1 MLLCRRRAD
10 SRKGLLSILNYFV
23 NNLGLVLKLTF
34 EHIQITVIAVSV
46 STLIGVAVGIL
57 ITRFRRAATPVI
69 GIAGIIYTIPS
80 LALFG
85 MLIPFIGIGIKPTL
99 IALVL
104 YSQLALIRNTFV
116 GIVHI
121 DPAIREA
128 GKGMGMSSWQFLRM
142 VELPV
147 ALPVIMAG
155 IRTAAV
161 MNIGTATIAA
171 YIGAGGLG
179 WLIFRGIA
187 SVHTEQIVAGAVP
200 VTLLAIGADS
210 FFVLLERFL
219 TPSGL
224 RH

>member
-1 MLLCRRRAD
+1 LSVIEYFIKNIGLILKLTLEHIEITLIAVAISTVIGVAIGIFITRRRRA
-10 SRKGLLSILNYFV
+10 
-23 NNLGLVLKLTF
+23 
-34 EHIQITVIAVSV
+34 
-46 STLIGVAVGIL
+46 
-57 ITRFRRAATPVI
+57 AAAII
-69 GIAGIIYTIPS
+69 GIAGILYTIPS

-85 MLIPFIGIGIKPTL
+85 ILIPFIGIGLKPTL
-99 IALVL
+99 IALIL

-116 GIVHI
+116 GIIHI
-121 DPAIREA
+121 DPSIREA
-128 GKGMGMSSWQFLRM
+128 GKGMGMSNWQFLRM
-142 VELPV
+142 VEIPV

-187 SVHTEQIVAGAVP
+187 SVNSEQIIAGAVP
-200 VTLLAIGADS
+200 VILLAVGVDYS
-210 FFVLLERFL
+210 FILLERVL
-219 TPSGL
+219 TPAGL

>member
-1 MLLCRRRAD
+1 ME
-10 SRKGLLSILNYFV
+10 SGGSLLSILHYFIK
-23 NNLGLVLKLTF
+23 NLGLIFKLTL
-34 EHIQITVIAVSV
+34 EHIEVAMMAVII
-46 STLIGVAVGIL
+46 STIIGVAIGIV
-57 ITRFRRAATPVI
+57 ITRIKKLVTPVI
-69 GIAGIIYTIPS
+69 GIAGVIYTIPS

-85 MLIPFIGIGIKPTL
+85 MLIPFIGIGVKPAV
-99 IALVL
+99 IALIL
-104 YSQLALIRNTFV
+104 YGQLALIRNTYV
-116 GIVHI
+116 GITQI
-121 DPAIREA
+121 DRAVIEA

-142 VELPV
+142 VELPL

-187 SVHTEQIVAGAVP
+187 SVYTEQIIAGAVP
-200 VTLLAIGADS
+200 VILLAIGTDY

>member
-1 MLLCRRRAD
+1 LSAIEYCI
-10 SRKGLLSILNYFV
+10 KNIGLI
-23 NNLGLVLKLTF
+23 LKLTV
-34 EHIQITVIAVSV
+34 EHIEITLIAVSI
-46 STLIGVAVGIL
+46 STVIGVAIGIY
-57 ITRFRRAATPVI
+57 ITRHQRAAAAVI
-69 GIAGIIYTIPS
+69 GVAGVLYTIPS

-85 MLIPFIGIGIKPTL
+85 MLIPFIGIGLKPTL
-99 IALVL
+99 IALIL
-104 YSQLALIRNTFV
+104 YSQLALVRNTFV

-121 DPAIREA
+121 DPSIREA
-128 GKGMGMSSWQFLRM
+128 GKGMGMSNWQFLRM
-142 VELPV
+142 VEIPV

-187 SVHTEQIVAGAVP
+187 SVNSEQIIAGAVP
-200 VTLLAIGADS
+200 VILLAVGVDYLFI
-210 FFVLLERFL
+210 LLERAL
-219 TPSGL
+219 TPAGL

>member
-1 MLLCRRRAD
+1 MNLF
-10 SRKGLLSILNYFV
+10 NYFV
-23 NNLGLVLKLTF
+23 KNLSLILKLTLQ
-34 EHIQITVIAVSV
+34 HITITAIAVSI
-46 STLIGVAVGIL
+46 STLIGVAIGIF
-57 ITRFRRAATPVI
+57 ITRHKRAATPVI
-69 GIAGIIYTIPS
+69 GIAGILYTIPS

-99 IALVL
+99 IALIL
-104 YSQLALIRNTFV
+104 YSQLALIRNTYV

-128 GKGMGMSSWQFLRM
+128 GMGMGMSNWQFLTM

-155 IRTAAV
+155 VRTAAV

-187 SVHTEQIVAGAVP
+187 SVNTEQIIAGALP
-200 VTLLAIGADS
+200 VTLLAIGIDYL
-210 FFVLLERFL
+210 FVLVERVL
-219 TPSGL
+219 SPAGL
-224 RH
+224 RQH

>member
-1 MLLCRRRAD
+1 LSFLYYFAD
-10 SRKGLLSILNYFV
+10 
-23 NNLGLVLKLTF
+23 NLGLIFKLTL
-34 EHIQITVIAVSV
+34 EHIRITVIAVTI
-46 STLIGVAVGIL
+46 STIIGVAIGIL
-57 ITRFRRAATPVI
+57 IARVKRAAAPVI
-69 GIAGIIYTIPS
+69 GIAGILFTIPS

-85 MLIPFIGIGIKPTL
+85 MLIPFTGIGIKPTL

-104 YSQLALIRNTFV
+104 YSQLALVRNTFV
-116 GIVHI
+116 GITHI
-121 DPAIREA
+121 DPSIREA
-128 GKGMGMSSWQFLRM
+128 GKGMGMSNWQFLKI
-142 VELPV
+142 VELPL

-187 SVHTEQIVAGAVP
+187 SVYTEQIIAGAIP
-200 VTLLAIGADS
+200 VTLLAIGADYL
-210 FFVLLERFL
+210 FILLERFL
-219 TPSGL
+219 TPAGI

>member
-1 MLLCRRRAD
+1 MSVLHYFIKNVNL
-10 SRKGLLSILNYFV
+10 ILR
-23 NNLGLVLKLTF
+23 LTL
-34 EHIQITVIAVSV
+34 EHITITVIAVSI
-46 STLIGVAVGIL
+46 STLIGVAIGIL
-57 ITRFRRAATPVI
+57 ITRYKRAAAPVI
-69 GIAGIIYTIPS
+69 GIAGILYTIPS

-99 IALVL
+99 IALIL
-104 YSQLALIRNTFV
+104 YSQLAMIRNTYV

-121 DPAIREA
+121 DSAIREA
-128 GKGMGMSSWQFLRM
+128 GKGMGMSNWQFLRM

-187 SVHTEQIVAGAVP
+187 SVNTEQIIAGALP
-200 VTLLAIGADS
+200 VTLLAIGVDYLLI
-210 FFVLLERFL
+210 LLERIL
-219 TPSGL
+219 TPVGL
-224 RH
+224 RHP

>member
-1 MLLCRRRAD
+1 
-10 SRKGLLSILNYFV
+10 LSAIEYFIK
-23 NNLGLVLKLTF
+23 NIGLVLKLTL
-34 EHIQITVIAVSV
+34 EHIEITLIAVAI
-46 STLIGVAVGIL
+46 STVIGVAAGIF
-57 ITRFRRAATPVI
+57 ITRHQRAAAAVI
-69 GIAGIIYTIPS
+69 GVAGVLYTIPS

-85 MLIPFIGIGIKPTL
+85 MLIPFIGIGLKPTL

-104 YSQLALIRNTFV
+104 YSQLALIRNTYV
-116 GIVHI
+116 GIIQI
-121 DPAIREA
+121 DPSIREA
-128 GKGMGMSSWQFLRM
+128 GRGMGMSNWQFLGM

-187 SVHTEQIVAGAVP
+187 SVNSDQIIAGAVP
-200 VTLLAIGADS
+200 VIILAVGVDYLFI
-210 FFVLLERFL
+210 LLERAL
-219 TPSGL
+219 TPAGL
-224 RH
+224 RR

>member
-1 MLLCRRRAD
+1 M
-10 SRKGLLSILNYFV
+10 
-23 NNLGLVLKLTF
+23 
-34 EHIQITVIAVSV
+34 ITVIAVSI
-46 STLIGVAVGIL
+46 STIIGVVIGIL
-57 ITRFRRAATPVI
+57 ITRFKRAAVPVI
-69 GIAGIIYTIPS
+69 GVAGIIYTVPS

-85 MLIPFIGIGIKPTL
+85 MLIPFIGIGIKPAL
-99 IALVL
+99 IALIL

-121 DPAIREA
+121 DPAILEA
-128 GKGMGMSSWQFLRM
+128 GKGMGMGHWQFLRM
-142 VELPV
+142 VELPI

-187 SVHTEQIVAGAVP
+187 SVNTEQIVAGALP
-200 VTLLAIGADS
+200 VTLLAIGVDYL
-210 FFVLLERFL
+210 FVLLERGL
-219 TPSGL
+219 TPAGL
-224 RH
+224 RQ

>member
-1 MLLCRRRAD
+1 MSAIEYCI
-10 SRKGLLSILNYFV
+10 KNIGLIA
-23 NNLGLVLKLTF
+23 KLTVQ
-34 EHIQITVIAVSV
+34 HIEITLIAVSI
-46 STLIGVAVGIL
+46 STVIGVAIGIY
-57 ITRFRRAATPVI
+57 ITRHQRVAATVI
-69 GIAGIIYTIPS
+69 GVAGVLYTIPS

-85 MLIPFIGIGIKPTL
+85 MLIPFIGIGLKPTL
-99 IALVL
+99 IALIL

-121 DPAIREA
+121 DPSIREA
-128 GKGMGMSSWQFLRM
+128 GKGMGMSKWQFLRM

-155 IRTAAV
+155 VRTAAV

-187 SVHTEQIVAGAVP
+187 SVNSDQIIAGAVP
-200 VTLLAIGADS
+200 VILLAVGVDYLFI
-210 FFVLLERFL
+210 LLERAL
-219 TPSGL
+219 TPAGL

>member
-1 MLLCRRRAD
+1 V
-10 SRKGLLSILNYFV
+10 SVIHYFIK
-23 NNLGLVLKLTF
+23 NIALILKLTL
-34 EHIQITVIAVSV
+34 EHIEITLIAVSI
-46 STLIGVAVGIL
+46 STVIGVTIGVWITRHRRTAATVIGVAGVL
-57 ITRFRRAATPVI
+57 
-69 GIAGIIYTIPS
+69 YTIPS

-85 MLIPFIGIGIKPTL
+85 MLIPFIGIGLKPTL
-99 IALVL
+99 IALIL

-121 DPAIREA
+121 DSSIREA
-128 GKGMGMSSWQFLRM
+128 GRGMGMSDWQFLRI

-187 SVHTEQIVAGAVP
+187 SVNSEQIIAGAVP
-200 VTLLAIGADS
+200 VILLAVGVDYLFI
-210 FFVLLERFL
+210 LLERAL
-219 TPSGL
+219 TPAGL

>member
-1 MLLCRRRAD
+1 LSTIEYCIRNI
-10 SRKGLLSILNYFV
+10 GLIT
-23 NNLGLVLKLTF
+23 KLTL
-34 EHIQITVIAVSV
+34 EHIEITLMAVSI
-46 STLIGVAVGIL
+46 STVIGVAIGIY
-57 ITRFRRAATPVI
+57 ITRHQRAAAAVI
-69 GIAGIIYTIPS
+69 GVAGVLYTIPS

-85 MLIPFIGIGIKPTL
+85 MLIPFIGIGLKPTL
-99 IALVL
+99 IALIL
-104 YSQLALIRNTFV
+104 YSQLALVRNTFV

-128 GKGMGMSSWQFLRM
+128 GRGMGMSNWQFLRM
-142 VELPV
+142 VEIPV

-155 IRTAAV
+155 VRTAAV

-187 SVHTEQIVAGAVP
+187 SVHTEQIIAGAVP
-200 VTLLAIGADS
+200 VILLAVGVDYLFI
-210 FFVLLERFL
+210 LLERAL

-224 RH
+224 RR

>member
-1 MLLCRRRAD
+1 MSAIEYCI
-10 SRKGLLSILNYFV
+10 KNIGLI
-23 NNLGLVLKLTF
+23 LKLTVD
-34 EHIQITVIAVSV
+34 HIEITLIAVSI
-46 STLIGVAVGIL
+46 STVIGVAIGIF
-57 ITRFRRAATPVI
+57 ITRHQRAAAAVI
-69 GIAGIIYTIPS
+69 GVAGVLYTIPS

-85 MLIPFIGIGIKPTL
+85 MLIPFIGIGLKPTL
-99 IALVL
+99 IALIL
-104 YSQLALIRNTFV
+104 YSQLALVRNTFV

-121 DPAIREA
+121 DPSIREA
-128 GKGMGMSSWQFLRM
+128 GKGMGMSNWQFLRM

-187 SVHTEQIVAGAVP
+187 SVNSDQIIAGAVP
-200 VTLLAIGADS
+200 VILLAVAVDYLFI
-210 FFVLLERFL
+210 LLERAL
-219 TPSGL
+219 TPAGL

>member
-1 MLLCRRRAD
+1 
-10 SRKGLLSILNYFV
+10 LSVLHYFIKNVNLILR
-23 NNLGLVLKLTF
+23 LTL
-34 EHIQITVIAVSV
+34 EHITITVIAISI
-46 STLIGVAVGIL
+46 STLIGVAIGIL
-57 ITRFRRAATPVI
+57 ITRYKRAAAPVI
-69 GIAGIIYTIPS
+69 GIAGILYTIPS

-99 IALVL
+99 IALIL
-104 YSQLALIRNTFV
+104 YSQLAMIRNTYV

-121 DPAIREA
+121 DSAIREA
-128 GKGMGMSSWQFLRM
+128 GKGMGMSNWQFLRM

-187 SVHTEQIVAGAVP
+187 SVNTEQIIAGALP
-200 VTLLAIGADS
+200 VTLLAIGVDYL
-210 FFVLLERFL
+210 FILLERIL
-219 TPSGL
+219 TPVGL
-224 RH
+224 RHP

>member
-1 MLLCRRRAD
+1 M
-10 SRKGLLSILNYFV
+10 SILSYFIK
-23 NNLGLVLKLTF
+23 NLNLILKLTF
-34 EHIQITVIAVSV
+34 EHVTITAIAVSI
-46 STLIGVAVGIL
+46 STVIGVAIGVW
-57 ITRFRRAATPVI
+57 ITRHKRAAGPVI
-69 GIAGIIYTIPS
+69 GIAGILYTIPS

-85 MLIPFIGIGIKPTL
+85 MLIPFIGIGIKPAL
-99 IALVL
+99 IALIL
-104 YSQLALIRNTFV
+104 YSQLAMIRNTYV
-116 GIVHI
+116 GIIHI
-121 DPAIREA
+121 DPAIRES
-128 GKGMGMSSWQFLRM
+128 GKGMGMSGWQFLRM

-187 SVHTEQIVAGAVP
+187 SVNTEQIIAGALP
-200 VTLLAIGADS
+200 VTLLAIGVDYL
-210 FFVLLERFL
+210 FVILERVL
-219 TPSGL
+219 TPAGL

>member
-1 MLLCRRRAD
+1 M
-10 SRKGLLSILNYFV
+10 SILAYFLRSG
-23 NNLGLVLKLTF
+23 NLILRLTL
-34 EHIQITVIAVSV
+34 EHITITAIAVSI
-46 STLIGVAVGIL
+46 STVIGVAVGIL
-57 ITRFRRAATPVI
+57 ITRYRGAAMPVI
-69 GIAGIIYTIPS
+69 GVSGIIYTIPS

-99 IALVL
+99 IALIL

-116 GIVHI
+116 GITTI
-121 DPAIREA
+121 DPSVREA
-128 GKGMGMSSWQFLRM
+128 GMGMGMNPWQFLRM

-187 SVHTEQIVAGAVP
+187 SANTEQIVAGALP
-200 VTLLAIGADS
+200 VTMLAIGVDYL
-210 FFVLLERFL
+210 FVILERTL
-219 TPSGL
+219 TPFGL
-224 RH
+224 RR

>member
-1 MLLCRRRAD
+1 M
-10 SRKGLLSILNYFV
+10 SILSYFI
-23 NNLGLVLKLTF
+23 NNLRLIFKLTL
-34 EHIQITVIAVSV
+34 EHIEVAMMAVII
-46 STLIGVAVGIL
+46 STIIGVAIGIV
-57 ITRFRRAATPVI
+57 ITRIKKLVTPVI
-69 GIAGIIYTIPS
+69 GIAGVIYTIPS

-85 MLIPFIGIGIKPTL
+85 MLIPFIGIGVKPAV
-99 IALVL
+99 IALIL
-104 YSQLALIRNTFV
+104 YGQLVLIRNTYV
-116 GIVHI
+116 GITQI
-121 DPAIREA
+121 DRAVIEA

-187 SVHTEQIVAGAVP
+187 SVYTEQIIAGAVP
-200 VTLLAIGADS
+200 VILLAIGTDY
-210 FFVLLERFL
+210 FFILLERFL
-219 TPSGL
+219 TPPGL
-224 RH
+224 RHRS

>member
-1 MLLCRRRAD
+1 MN
-10 SRKGLLSILNYFV
+10 ILNYFI
-23 NNLGLVLKLTF
+23 NHLGLILKLTL
-34 EHIQITVIAVSV
+34 EHIRITVIAVSI
-46 STLIGVAVGIL
+46 STIIGVAIGIL
-57 ITRFRRAATPVI
+57 ITRFKRAAMPAI
-69 GIAGIIYTIPS
+69 GIAGILYTIPS

-85 MLIPFIGIGIKPTL
+85 MLIPFVGIGMKPTL

-116 GIVHI
+116 GIVHL

-187 SVHTEQIVAGAVP
+187 SVNTEQIVAGAIP
-200 VTLLAIGADS
+200 VTLLAIGVDYL
-210 FFVLLERFL
+210 FVLLEKFL
-219 TPSGL
+219 TPAGL

>member
-1 MLLCRRRAD
+1 
-10 SRKGLLSILNYFV
+10 LSILNYFIK
-23 NNLGLVLKLTF
+23 NLNLILKLTF
-34 EHIQITVIAVSV
+34 EHVTITAIAVSI
-46 STLIGVAVGIL
+46 STVIGVAIGVW
-57 ITRFRRAATPVI
+57 ITRHKRAAGPVI
-69 GIAGIIYTIPS
+69 GIAGILYTIPS

-85 MLIPFIGIGIKPTL
+85 MLIPFIGIGIKPAL
-99 IALVL
+99 IALIL
-104 YSQLALIRNTFV
+104 YSQLAMIRNTYV
-116 GIVHI
+116 GIIHI
-121 DPAIREA
+121 DPAIRES
-128 GKGMGMSSWQFLRM
+128 GKGMGMSGWQFLRM

-187 SVHTEQIVAGAVP
+187 SVNTEQIIAGALP
-200 VTLLAIGADS
+200 VTLLAIGVDYL
-210 FFVLLERFL
+210 FVILERVL
-219 TPSGL
+219 TPAGL

>member
-1 MLLCRRRAD
+1 LSTIEYCIRNI
-10 SRKGLLSILNYFV
+10 GLIA
-23 NNLGLVLKLTF
+23 KLTL
-34 EHIQITVIAVSV
+34 EHIEITLMAVSI
-46 STLIGVAVGIL
+46 STVIGVAIGIY
-57 ITRFRRAATPVI
+57 ITRHQRAAAAVI
-69 GIAGIIYTIPS
+69 GVAGVLYTIPS

-85 MLIPFIGIGIKPTL
+85 MLIPFIGIGLKPTL
-99 IALVL
+99 IALIL
-104 YSQLALIRNTFV
+104 YSQLALVRNTFV

-128 GKGMGMSSWQFLRM
+128 GRGMGMSNWQFLRM
-142 VELPV
+142 VEIPV

-155 IRTAAV
+155 VRTAAV

-187 SVHTEQIVAGAVP
+187 SVHTEQIIAGAVP
-200 VTLLAIGADS
+200 VILLAVGVDYLFI
-210 FFVLLERFL
+210 LLERAL

-224 RH
+224 RR

>member
-1 MLLCRRRAD
+1 LSVID
-10 SRKGLLSILNYFV
+10 YFIKNIGLI
-23 NNLGLVLKLTF
+23 LKLTI
-34 EHIQITVIAVSV
+34 EHIEITLIAVAI
-46 STLIGVAVGIL
+46 STVIGVAIGIF
-57 ITRFRRAATPVI
+57 ITRRQQAAATII
-69 GIAGIIYTIPS
+69 GIAGILYTIPS

-85 MLIPFIGIGIKPTL
+85 ILIPFIGIGLKPTL
-99 IALVL
+99 IALIL

-116 GIVHI
+116 GIIHI
-121 DPAIREA
+121 DPSIREA
-128 GKGMGMSSWQFLRM
+128 GKGMGMSNWQFLRM
-142 VELPV
+142 VEIPV

-187 SVHTEQIVAGAVP
+187 SVNSEQIIAGAVP
-200 VTLLAIGADS
+200 VILLAVGVDYS
-210 FFVLLERFL
+210 FILLERVL
-219 TPSGL
+219 TPAGL

>member
-1 MLLCRRRAD
+1 M
-10 SRKGLLSILNYFV
+10 SIVNYFIR
-23 NNLGLVLKLTF
+23 NLNVILKLTL
-34 EHIQITVIAVSV
+34 EHITITVTAVSI
-46 STLIGVAVGIL
+46 STFIGVAVGIL
-57 ITRFRRAATPVI
+57 ITRYKRAAAPVI
-69 GIAGIIYTIPS
+69 GVAGILYTIPS

-85 MLIPFIGIGIKPTL
+85 MLIPFTGIGIKPTL

-104 YSQLALIRNTFV
+104 YSQLALVRNTFV
-116 GIVHI
+116 GIVNI

-128 GKGMGMSSWQFLRM
+128 GKGMGMSPWQFLRM
-142 VELPV
+142 VELPM

-187 SVHTEQIVAGAVP
+187 SVNTEQIVAGALP
-200 VTLLAIGADS
+200 VTLLAIGVDYL
-210 FFVLLERFL
+210 FVLLERIL
-219 TPSGL
+219 TPSGS

>member
-1 MLLCRRRAD
+1 
-10 SRKGLLSILNYFV
+10 LSILSYFI
-23 NNLGLVLKLTF
+23 NNLRLIFKLTL
-34 EHIQITVIAVSV
+34 EHIEVAMMAVVI
-46 STLIGVAVGIL
+46 STIIGVAIGIL
-57 ITRFRRAATPVI
+57 ITRIKKLVTPVI
-69 GIAGIIYTIPS
+69 GIAGVIYTIPS

-85 MLIPFIGIGIKPTL
+85 MLIPFIGIGVKPAV
-99 IALVL
+99 IALIL
-104 YSQLALIRNTFV
+104 YGQLVLIRNTYV
-116 GIVHI
+116 GITQI
-121 DPAIREA
+121 DWAVIEA

-187 SVHTEQIVAGAVP
+187 SVYTEQIIAGAVP
-200 VTLLAIGADS
+200 VILLAIGTDY
-210 FFVLLERFL
+210 FFILLERFL
-219 TPSGL
+219 TPPGL
-224 RH
+224 RHRS

>member
-1 MLLCRRRAD
+1 MSAIEYCI
-10 SRKGLLSILNYFV
+10 KNIGLI
-23 NNLGLVLKLTF
+23 LKLTV
-34 EHIQITVIAVSV
+34 EHIEITLIAVSI
-46 STLIGVAVGIL
+46 STVIGVAIGIY
-57 ITRFRRAATPVI
+57 ITRHQRAAAAVI
-69 GIAGIIYTIPS
+69 GVAGVLYTIPS

-85 MLIPFIGIGIKPTL
+85 MLIPFIGIGLKPTL
-99 IALVL
+99 IALIL
-104 YSQLALIRNTFV
+104 YSQLALVRNTFV

-121 DPAIREA
+121 DPSIREA
-128 GKGMGMSSWQFLRM
+128 GKGMGMSNWQFLRM
-142 VELPV
+142 VEIPV

-187 SVHTEQIVAGAVP
+187 SVNSEQIIAGAVP
-200 VTLLAIGADS
+200 VILLAVGVDYLFI
-210 FFVLLERFL
+210 LLERAL
-219 TPSGL
+219 TPAGL

>member
-1 MLLCRRRAD
+1 VSVIAYVF
-10 SRKGLLSILNYFV
+10 K
-23 NNLGLVLKLTF
+23 NLGLIFKLTL
-34 EHIQITVIAVSV
+34 EHIVITVIAISI
-46 STLIGVAVGIL
+46 STVIGVTVGILLTRYRRAAGPVIGVAGIL
-57 ITRFRRAATPVI
+57 
-69 GIAGIIYTIPS
+69 YTIPS

-85 MLIPFIGIGIKPTL
+85 ILIPFIGIGLKPAL
-99 IALVL
+99 IALIL
-104 YSQLALIRNTFV
+104 YSQLALIRNTYV
-116 GIVHI
+116 GITQI
-121 DPAIREA
+121 DPGIREA
-128 GKGMGMSSWQFLRM
+128 GRGMGMSPGQFLRM

-187 SVHTEQIVAGAVP
+187 SVNSEQIIAGALP
-200 VTLLAIGADS
+200 VTLLAIGADCL
-210 FFVLLERFL
+210 FTRIERRL
-219 TPSGL
+219 SSPGL

>member
-1 MLLCRRRAD
+1 MRVIEYFI
-10 SRKGLLSILNYFV
+10 KNIGLI
-23 NNLGLVLKLTF
+23 LKLTL
-34 EHIQITVIAVSV
+34 EHIEITLIAVAI
-46 STLIGVAVGIL
+46 STVIGVAIGIF
-57 ITRFRRAATPVI
+57 ITRRQRAATAVI
-69 GIAGIIYTIPS
+69 GIAGILYTIPS

-85 MLIPFIGIGIKPTL
+85 MLIPFIGIGLKPTL
-99 IALVL
+99 IALIL

-116 GIVHI
+116 GITHI
-121 DPAIREA
+121 DPSIREA
-128 GKGMGMSSWQFLRM
+128 GKGMGMSNWQFLRM
-142 VELPV
+142 VEIPV

-187 SVHTEQIVAGAVP
+187 SVNSDQIIAGAVP
-200 VTLLAIGADS
+200 VILLAVGVDYLFI
-210 FFVLLERFL
+210 LLERAL
-219 TPSGL
+219 TPAGL

>member
-1 MLLCRRRAD
+1 M
-10 SRKGLLSILNYFV
+10 SVINYILR
-23 NNLGLVLKLTF
+23 NLNLIFKLTL
-34 EHIQITVIAVSV
+34 EHVAITAVAVSI
-46 STLIGVAVGIL
+46 STLIGVVIGVL
-57 ITRFRRAATPVI
+57 ITRYKRAAAPVI
-69 GIAGIIYTIPS
+69 GIAGVLYTIPS

-85 MLIPFIGIGIKPTL
+85 MLIPLIGIGVRPAL
-99 IALVL
+99 IALIL
-104 YSQLALIRNTFV
+104 YSQLALIRNTYV

-121 DPAIREA
+121 DSAIREA
-128 GKGMGMSSWQFLRM
+128 GRGMGMSGWQFLRM

-187 SVHTEQIVAGAVP
+187 SVNTEQIIAGALP
-200 VTLLAIGADS
+200 VTLLAIGVDYL
-210 FFVLLERFL
+210 FVILERVL
-219 TPSGL
+219 TPAGL
-224 RH
+224 RR

>member
-1 MLLCRRRAD
+1 M
-10 SRKGLLSILNYFV
+10 SILYYFIK
-23 NNLGLVLKLTF
+23 NLSLILKLTL
-34 EHIQITVIAVSV
+34 EHVTITAIAVSI
-46 STLIGVAVGIL
+46 STVIGIVIGVL
-57 ITRFRRAATPVI
+57 ITRHKRAAGPVI
-69 GIAGIIYTIPS
+69 GIAGVLYTIPS

-85 MLIPFIGIGIKPTL
+85 ILIPFIGIGVKPAL
-99 IALVL
+99 IALIL
-104 YSQLALIRNTFV
+104 YSQLALIRNTYV
-116 GIVHI
+116 GIVNI

-128 GKGMGMSSWQFLRM
+128 GKGMGMSHWQFLRM

-187 SVHTEQIVAGAVP
+187 SVNTEQIIAGAFP
-200 VTLLAIGADS
+200 VTLLAIGVDYL
-210 FFVLLERFL
+210 FVVLERLL
-219 TPSGL
+219 TPAGL